1 MKIIMSDEPSK
12 LNESKS
18 TAAFIWEIIPQ
29 YVDRCIKCHRC
40 MDICPVTKGVFS
52 IDDLNQATI
61 KNKPVPSVIREF
73 SFHCTQ
79 CGKCVPV
86 CPVTIRRDYMVR
98 AIKSKVQNSKPWSY
112 RRYLLVKGPNLGG
125 LKNILQKLFV
135 FSKKITQPN
144 LACYMETTPVKKAD
158 VLFYPGCYIYST
170 ETVRQTL
177 RLLHHIDTSF
187 VVLGGVTT
195 CCGAPYLLQGDFD
208 KADHCVTL
216 LYDKIK
222 AVEPKVIVTACAECF
237 ETIEDIKKRYNE
249 DFEVLTVIQYLLRNK
264 QKFPKV
270 KIKGKTMVYDSCR
283 FTKDSPQGLAARTA
297 VELFGTP
304 VEQPYP
310 QGSSCC
316 FQWNHGHDPGNAK
329 RRKDYLDEVKKS
341 ASTLACNCLTCYE
354 ELKKNQTD
362 VEIIDTLQLFIDA
375 IDATESKEEKP

>member
-135 FSKKITQPN
+135 FSKKITW
-144 LACYMETTPVKKAD
+144 
-158 VLFYPGCYIYST
+158 
-170 ETVRQTL
+170 RQ
-177 RLLHHIDTSF
+177 R
-187 VVLGGVTT
+187 
-195 CCGAPYLLQGDFD
+195 Q
-208 KADHCVTL
+208 
-216 LYDKIK
+216 
-222 AVEPKVIVTACAECF
+222 
-237 ETIEDIKKRYNE
+237 
-249 DFEVLTVIQYLLRNK
+249 
-264 QKFPKV
+264 
-270 KIKGKTMVYDSCR
+270 
-283 FTKDSPQGLAARTA
+283 
-297 VELFGTP
+297 
-304 VEQPYP
+304 
-310 QGSSCC
+310 
-316 FQWNHGHDPGNAK
+316 
-329 RRKDYLDEVKKS
+329 
-341 ASTLACNCLTCYE
+341 
-354 ELKKNQTD
+354 
-362 VEIIDTLQLFIDA
+362 
-375 IDATESKEEKP
+375 